1 MSTYVKSVLAFLSLV
16 VTNLVA
22 NYVNSG
28 TPTPQTAGE
37 WLTAVLTTAAGT
49 FAVYQWPNKP
59 AEQPASE

>member
-1 MSTYVKSVLAFLSLV
+1 MSTYVKSILAFVALV

-28 TPTPQTAGE
+28 TATPQDASE
-37 WLTAVLTTAAGT
+37 WVTAVLTTVAGT

-59 AEQPASE
+59 AEPRP